1 MQELT
6 FLKLIKPQVIYF
18 TKRDDTLMSKAKRE
32 LATRIT
38 NARKYITKV
47 NQQLED
53 PNIKHNDIVNNIKK
67 QEVIV
72 TSNAT
77 NLLQPTSERQYF
89 TKKYQTFQK
98 EQLYAQLNAIPARI
112 LNLFTISFKNRQ
124 KRYHRI

>member
-47 NQQLED
+47 NQHLED
-53 PNIKHNDIVNNIKK
+53 PNTKHNDIVIKK
-67 QEVIV
+67 QDVIV

-77 NLLQPTSERQYF
+77 NLLQPTSERQYL

>member
-6 FLKLIKPQVIYF
+6 FLKLIKRQVIYF

-47 NQQLED
+47 NQHLED
-53 PNIKHNDIVNNIKK
+53 PNTKHNDIVIKK
-67 QEVIV
+67 QDAIV

-77 NLLQPTSERQYF
+77 NLLHQRQ
-89 TKKYQTFQK
+89 
-98 EQLYAQLNAIPARI
+98 NASI
-112 LNLFTISFKNRQ
+112 LPKNIKHFR
-124 KRYHRI
+124 KSSCTLS

>member
-53 PNIKHNDIVNNIKK
+53 PNTKHNDIVNNIKT

-98 EQLYAQLNAIPARI
+98 EQLYAQ
-112 LNLFTISFKNRQ
+112 FKSVH
-124 KRYHRI
+124 Y